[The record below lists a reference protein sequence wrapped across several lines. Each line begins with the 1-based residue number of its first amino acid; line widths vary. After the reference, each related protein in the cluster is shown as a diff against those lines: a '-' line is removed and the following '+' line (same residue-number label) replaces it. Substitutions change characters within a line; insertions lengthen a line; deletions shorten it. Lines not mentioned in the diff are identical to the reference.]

1 MRSGSFIPLKMIKL
15 KGKADFVPDVVKVFL
30 WQSTG
35 TDFRAETV
43 DIQYGRA
50 RNEEQCLLY
59 RFKGKSN

>member
-50 RNEEQCLLY
+50 RNEE
-59 RFKGKSN
+59 